1 MHNVLSGA
9 KILDILFIVG
19 GIIIAVFA
27 SWLVNIL
34 SIFSIGKLI
43 VGSGPYITS
52 SRNISDI

>member
-34 SIFSIGKLI
+34 SIL
-43 VGSGPYITS
+43 VLA
-52 SRNISDI
+52 N